1 VGGEGVLE
9 PLARLLHQ
17 GLGSFQADGAAIGKK
32 SVSQRRISIEHPGR
46 QGLFH
51 PVGMARI
58 HYVGQH
64 RPGFVAAPAIPGQGL
79 AQADCL
85 GWVAVQFSADGS
97 GLAPG
102 TLSAALHPALNTGR
116 WFYGVFQSAPDL
128 IRWLSEP
135 SPDLNASLGAVPLE
149 LDRQYRFSAP
159 ELKAGSH
166 RLDGVLWPLG
176 SETGSEDLPVVL
188 LEVQMRADIGF
199 HHRLAAQTYR
209 FLQLHPR
216 IELWRVV
223 LITPHLRLQLGPV
236 MPLRGFLEQVHWISL
251 EELGQ
256 QENLDAAVDLLTL
269 PVRSEQELG
278 ERCRRILASRR
289 DLEPVVFSMLFE
301 RFPQLSKEEIL
312 MIAGL
317 PLQELRHTRAVQ
329 EILEEGRQEGREEGL
344 EAGRQQEAAALAI
357 RQLSRR
363 CGSLDEGSRARLSTL
378 TLQQLEQLAEDLL
391 DFTEPGDLQA
401 WFDDYPAG

>member
-1 VGGEGVLE
+1 
-9 PLARLLHQ
+9 
-17 GLGSFQADGAAIGKK
+17 
-32 SVSQRRISIEHPGR
+32 
-46 QGLFH
+46 
-51 PVGMARI
+51 M
-58 HYVGQH
+58 
-64 RPGFVAAPAIPGQGL
+64 
-79 AQADCL
+79 
-85 GWVAVQFSADGS
+85 
-97 GLAPG
+97 
-102 TLSAALHPALNTGR
+102 NTDR

-128 IRWLSEP
+128 IRWLVASPNGALP
-135 SPDLNASLGAVPLE
+135 SGAVPTE
-149 LDRQYRFSAP
+149 LDLQYRFSAP

-188 LEVQMRADIGF
+188 LEVQMRADPGF

-216 IELWRVV
+216 IEHWRVV
-223 LITPHLRLQLGPV
+223 VIRPHQRLQLGPV
-236 MPLRGFLEQVHWISL
+236 LPLRGFLEQVHWVSL
-251 EELGQ
+251 EELGR

-278 ERCRRILASRR
+278 DRCRRILASRR

-301 RFPQLSKEEIL
+301 RFPQLSREQIL

-329 EILEEGRQEGREEGL
+329 EILEEGRQEGLEVGL
-344 EAGRQQEAAALAI
+344 ETGRQQEAAALAI
-357 RQLSRR
+357 RLLIRR
-363 CGSLDEGSRARLSTL
+363 LGSLDEGSRARLSSL

-401 WFDDYPAG
+401 WFNDNSAG